1 MGPPIVHF
9 VYQEPFRH
17 NPPRILKQS
26 VPIALVELIAPVWEG
41 LFAFLVEQEHFLQ
54 VQEPHWQIHA
64 NHASQVLTKRIQGQ
78 LFVITAVWVFLL
90 LLLAALVPLFASFVD
105 PDILAAVEDLLLVL
119 GALQALM
126 LLITEPLTGVVIV
139 GLVGLGLIVK
149 RLQ

>member
-9 VYQEPFRH
+9 VYQELFRH
-17 NPPRILKQS
+17 SQPRILKQS

-54 VQEPHWQIHA
+54 VQEPHWQTHV